1 MPSTSAWPESPP
13 KTTHAPKPYS
23 QSISWRVLPWPAGR
37 KLTLQQPDCWFQYLV
52 CLLLPHE
59 FLLRRQ
65 SFPEERSPQQPLYVF
80 CLLQHAVSQQ
90 LLHVQGFLSF
100 LPTLSSFYPL
110 FLFLCLNSC
119 WKIKRVWFLES
130 NIK

>member
-1 MPSTSAWPESPP
+1 MLSTSAWPESPP
-13 KTTHAPKPYS
+13 KTTRAPKPYS
-23 QSISWRVLPWPAGR
+23 QRLLRGSFPGLLEGSSL
-37 KLTLQQPDCWFQYLV
+37 CSSQYLV

-59 FLLRRQ
+59 FLLRRR

-90 LLHVQGFLSF
+90 LLHVQGLLSL

-110 FLFLCLNSC
+110 FLFLFLSTC

-130 NIK
+130 NIKYKN